1 MYSLQ
6 LYYVGVH
13 VGAAL
18 VDDELDGLSLS
29 MTWRVEPPKTLRKST
44 KGRRDVL
51 AALLREDP
59 SSLKRCHPY
68 CWIGSKI
75 PLRLSRVALRPELV
89 QAVNQVVS
97 KGFAHLDVLKD
108 VHDLTSEIKSVIFLN
123 GNRVDCRMSNLREVI

>member
-29 MTWRVEPPKTLRKST
+29 MTWRVEPPKTMRKT
-44 KGRRDVL
+44 TGGRRDVL

-59 SSLKRCHPY
+59 LSLKRCHPY

-75 PLRLSRVALRPELV
+75 PLRLSRVALRPEPINL
-89 QAVNQVVS
+89 VNQVVS
-97 KGFAHLDVLKD
+97 KGFAHTDVLED
-108 VHDLTSEIKSVIFLN
+108 VHKLTSAVRSVVFLN